1 MIELAP
7 AEPLE
12 QLAAAVEHGVVA
24 TGFEPEERRF
34 RAHLTLGRLRG
45 RRQPA
50 MRGLAAPAG
59 TACEVAEVVL
69 YRSELKPS
77 GAEYTPL
84 ERVALTNHP

>member
-1 MIELAP
+1 
-7 AEPLE
+7 
-12 QLAAAVEHGVVA
+12 
-24 TGFEPEERRF
+24 
-34 RAHLTLGRLRG
+34 
-45 RRQPA
+45 

-69 YRSELKPS
+69 YRSELKRS